1 MALFRR
7 MLLLGTLLS
16 CGLGAVGSGCRSTDH
31 SEQQAA
37 SVAGSSALTE
47 AEATPGGSE
56 LVPEKAVVPAEGG
69 HAKSDAPAARTT
81 PGAPPSVSKFDCKQQ
96 PDGLCCEALTPVCN
110 DCREKH
116 RRQLAD
122 WQSACAKS
130 APPGAAPA
138 PSIDCGGVPPV
149 SECCADA
156 TAECRD
162 CRALALT
169 KMLAWKEACSDLE
182 AWPCDRKPVF
192 SECCDALMPSCS
204 QCRDRNLRLAAAW
217 AKRCE
222 QK

>member
-1 MALFRR
+1 M
-7 MLLLGTLLS
+7 
-16 CGLGAVGSGCRSTDH
+16 VNGCRSTDH

-37 SVAGSSALTE
+37 SVAGASALT
-47 AEATPGGSE
+47 AADPTAGGSE
-56 LVPEKAVVPAEGG
+56 AVPAKAAVPAEGG
-69 HAKSDAPAARTT
+69 HAKIDAPAALAI
-81 PGAPPSVSKFDCKQQ
+81 PGTQPSVPSFDCKQQ
-96 PDGLCCEALTPVCN
+96 ADGVCCEALTPVCN

-116 RRQLAD
+116 RRHLAN
-122 WQSACAKS
+122 WQAACAKS
-130 APPGAAPA
+130 APPVAIPAA
-138 PSIDCGGVPPV
+138 SIDCGGVPPV

-192 SECCDALMPSCS
+192 SECCEALMPSCS

-217 AKRCE
+217 AKRCGP
-222 QK
+222 K

>member
-7 MLLLGTLLS
+7 MLLVSALLF
-16 CGLGAVGSGCRSTDH
+16 CGLGALLSGCRSTDH
-31 SEQQAA
+31 SEQQSA
-37 SVAGSSALTE
+37 SVAGASALTE
-47 AEATPGGSE
+47 AEPAAGGSE
-56 LVPEKAVVPAEGG
+56 VVPEKAAVPAEGG
-69 HAKSDAPAARTT
+69 RAKTPAPAALAT
-81 PGAPPSVSKFDCKQQ
+81 PGARPSVPALDCKQQ
-96 PDGLCCEALTPVCN
+96 PDGLCCEALTPGCN

-122 WQSACAKS
+122 WQAACAKS
-130 APPGAAPA
+130 AHPVATPA

-169 KMLAWKEACSDLE
+169 KMLAWKEACSDLQ

-192 SECCDALMPSCS
+192 SECCEALMPSCS